1 MTSGLLTP
9 EQRPRVEILAREAAP
24 DWARRARL
32 LLHVDDGSPVR
43 EAARQTGISRGTARY
58 WLRRFSLMGMQMF
71 AEASP
76 EAPQSVETPRQ
87 EVLLLS
93 TPGTPAETP
102 VTAGDGTPDLLEFM
116 EEAKTRR
123 SPGVLPDDP
132 LSEAG
137 RKVWRYHFALMLLN
151 ESGTRLGED
160 IEALHDM
167 RVATRRMR
175 AAFEVFGEA
184 FTPKALKPH
193 LKGLRATG
201 RALGAVRDLDVFM
214 EKAQHYLDSLPE
226 EQRGGLQP
234 LLDAWQAQ
242 RVTARARM
250 EAYLNTA
257 KYRDFTGKFYKF
269 LSTPGEGAR
278 ALPQDQPTPSLVRE
292 LAPVLI
298 YNRLAAV
305 RAYDAWLQN
314 ATVEQFH
321 ALRIEFK
328 KLRYTVEYFREV
340 LGEEAKSV
348 INEIKTLQ
356 DHLGDLN
363 DAQVATQILR
373 DFLARWDEQQAP
385 LPVQERLSPDAVM
398 EYLSSR
404 YRERQRLM
412 VTFRA
417 AWERFNR
424 PEMRQNI
431 ARAVEVL

>member
-9 EQRPRVEILAREAAP
+9 EQRPRVEMLARNAAP
-24 DWARRARL
+24 DWQRRARL
-32 LLHVDDGSPVR
+32 LLLIDDGKPVR
-43 EAARQTGISRGTARY
+43 EAARMADIPRGTARY
-58 WLRRFSLMGMQMF
+58 WLRRFSMLGMHIFDEAGLQ
-71 AEASP
+71 ALAGGEASGGAELRAAPP
-76 EAPQSVETPRQ
+76 EPVETAGAGSP
-87 EVLLLS
+87 ELS
-93 TPGTPAETP
+93 A
-102 VTAGDGTPDLLEFM
+102 FM
-116 EEAKTRR
+116 EEAKARR

-151 ESGTRLGED
+151 EAGTRLGED

-184 FTPKALKPH
+184 FNSKALKPH

-201 RALGAVRDLDVFM
+201 RALGSVRDLDVFM
-214 EKAQHYLDSLPE
+214 EKAQHYLESLPE

-234 LLDAWQAQ
+234 LLDAWLAE
-242 RVTARARM
+242 RVTARVQM
-250 EAYLNTA
+250 SAYLNSS
-257 KYRDFTGKFYKF
+257 KYRDFVAKFFKF

-278 ALPQDQPTPSLVRE
+278 PHAPGQPIPSLVRE

-298 YNRLAAV
+298 YTRLAAV
-305 RAYDAWLQN
+305 RSFDPLLAN

-328 KLRYTVEYFREV
+328 KLRYTVEYFSEV
-340 LGEEAKSV
+340 LGKEAKSV
-348 INEIKTLQ
+348 INEIKALQ

-373 DFLARWDEQQAP
+373 DFLARWDEKQAS

-412 VTFRA
+412 VTFRE
-417 AWERFNR
+417 AWEHFNR
-424 PEMRQNI
+424 PELRKDI